1 MWITFYHQSKRY
13 RRTLGLDDTKANR
26 KLATQQILP
35 EIQYKLN
42 NGVFFE
48 SEEKQKQ
55 KSRVPTVE
63 EFSSV
68 SFEIH
73 KHERREFTQAKYKRL
88 YAIHIAPFFKNERL
102 NNIKPSHLAKWQ
114 NKLLET
120 LSTKTLKGVRT
131 VFNTMFDDALKDE
144 LIAKNPFAHIKRP
157 INKDVREK
165 NPFSLEE
172 IFAILKEMPE
182 SMRAFFAIGFYTGMR
197 TGEII
202 GLKWSDIDFEEN
214 IISVQRSRR
223 QGVESLPKTK
233 NSIRDIDII
242 EPLLP
247 YLIKHKEL
255 EVSETYVF
263 ETYTKKPYNTSDKI
277 SSHYWKPTLKKLGI
291 EYRNLYQMRHTFASM
306 MISNGE
312 DILWVSNMLGHKD
325 SSMTLEVYARYI
337 KQTKRKRASFILEAA

>member
-1 MWITFYHQSKRY
+1 MWITFYHQSKRF
-13 RRTLGLDDTKANR
+13 RRTLNLDDTKANR
-26 KLATQQILP
+26 KFATQQIIH

-42 NGVFFE
+42 NRVFFE
-48 SEEKQKQ
+48 TEAKQKN
-55 KSRVPTVE
+55 KIPTVE

-73 KHERREFTQAKYKRL
+73 KHERRELTQAKYLRL
-88 YAIHIAPFFKNERL
+88 YAIHIAPTFKNERL
-102 NNIKPSHLAKWQ
+102 NNIKPSALAKWQ

-120 LSTKTLKGVRT
+120 LSTKTVKGVRT

-144 LIAKNPFAHIKRP
+144 LITKNPFTHIKRP
-157 INKDVREK
+157 INVDVIEK

-172 IFAILKEMPE
+172 IFSILKEMPE

-202 GLKWSDIDFEEN
+202 GLKWSDINFKELT
-214 IISVQRSRR
+214 IHVQRSRR
-223 QGVESLPKTK
+223 QGIESLPKTK
-233 NSIRDIDII
+233 NSIREIDII

-247 YLIKHKEL
+247 YLLKHKEL
-255 EVSETYVF
+255 EVSEEYIF
-263 ETYTKKPYNTSDKI
+263 ETYAGKPFNTSDKI
-277 SSHYWKPTLKKLGI
+277 SAHYWKPTLKKLGI
-291 EYRNLYQMRHTFASM
+291 AYRNLYQMRHTFASM

-325 SSMTLEVYARYI
+325 SSMTLQVYARYI
-337 KQTKRKRASFILEAA
+337 KQTKRKRASFILEVA